1 MNAFDKYGLDIM
13 GISDIESA
21 NTLLIKLT
29 VSIFGE
35 QSETA
40 FRVLHGCLDEL
51 YTKADVLCTRCYGS
65 FRIFTTLMGE
75 LTDKRNILFKALCI
89 EFLPLTHFSCVMNG
103 DVLEYKSN
111 CCNT

>member
-21 NTLLIKLT
+21 NTALIKLT

-75 LTDKRNILFKALCI
+75 LTDKGIYYLRHCVLSSF
-89 EFLPLTHFSCVMNG
+89 HFYSFFM
-103 DVLEYKSN
+103 
-111 CCNT
+111 CNEW